1 MDATDEAREREAPA
15 LDKRGVAI
23 MQAQFKKAVGD
34 PNEHIRFMMSERP
47 NLWYILI
54 GNFDGN
60 EDEFKEGAYLVR
72 MIAPADFPF
81 NPPRFY
87 FMTPNGVYEVEK
99 KVCINIGE
107 YHKDQYRAAL
117 GMAGFAEQLISGMIG
132 WRELGGGINIVHTDA
147 KKKRTMALNSAIY
160 NAEKYEALINDINA
174 TFKSYSEKWDK
185 SKIPAPMRRLLGLD
199 VVPNVQ
205 DLGVASDTTVPT
217 ATAPTSAAVTRSSK
231 K

>member
-1 MDATDEAREREAPA
+1 MDANQSDEAREREAPA
-15 LDKRGVAI
+15 IDNRGVAI
-23 MQAQFKKAVGD
+23 MQAQFKKAVSE
-34 PNEHIRFMMSERP
+34 PNEHIKFMMSDRP

-54 GNFDGN
+54 GNFNGN
-60 EDEFKEGAYLVR
+60 EDEFEKGAYLVR

-117 GMAGFAEQLISGMIG
+117 GMAGFASQLVSGMIG
-132 WRELGGGINIVHTDA
+132 WRELGNGINIVHTDA
-147 KKKRTMALNSAIY
+147 KKKRAMALDSARY
-160 NAEKYEALINDINA
+160 NAEKHGQLIENINGA
-174 TFKSYSEKWDK
+174 FDTYVAKWDK
-185 SKIPAPMRRLLGLD
+185 SKIPAPMRKLLGMED
-199 VVPNVQ
+199 AKV
-205 DLGVASDTTVPT
+205 TTQL
-217 ATAPTSAAVTRSSK
+217 SELEIK